1 MKEITVDG
9 KVYVLKDDIEAD
21 CDYCVGKESQII
33 NHDGNMYKKLE
44 KVLIRSYASGVHFGY
59 LAEERDLLS
68 GKQVKL
74 LNSRRIHYWVE
85 NASLS
90 QIAKRG
96 ITDNE
101 ENRISVSIPEI
112 EITQVIEIM
121 PLSDIVFEQMINYR
135 EWKAE

>member
-1 MKEITVDG
+1 MKEITIDG
-9 KVYVLKDDIEAD
+9 NVYVLKEDVKDLD
-21 CDYCVGKESQII
+21 NCDYSEII
-33 NHDGNMYKKLE
+33 YKGNNIYKMLPR
-44 KVLIRSYASGVHFGY
+44 VLIRSYASGVHFGY
-59 LAEERDLLS
+59 LAEEKDLLS

-90 QIAKRG
+90 QIVQRG

-112 EITQVIEIM
+112 TITQVVEIM
-121 PLSDIVFEQMINYR
+121 PLSLDVFTKMMNYR
-135 EWKAE
+135 EWKAD